1 MCTICHLLPVGTSN
15 YLQIPQAL
23 VSNADYVPNPEPDTP
38 IVGIGLTI
46 LVHLIYKIPIV
57 LRFEREKVRQRYN
70 QAKVRD
76 DINVHGP
83 LLLLQSLDHAQKRV
97 LEE

>member
-1 MCTICHLLPVGTSN
+1 MCTICDLLPVGISD

-23 VSNADYVPNPEPDTP
+23 VPNADYVPNPQSDTP

-46 LVHLIYKIPIV
+46 LVHHIHKIPII
-57 LRFEREKVRQRYN
+57 LRLEREKVSQRYN

-76 DINVHGP
+76 DIDVHGP
-83 LLLLQSLDHAQKRV
+83 LLLL
-97 LEE
+97 